1 MQSFSQFIAEQTEQ
15 RLTGHLEHVE
25 DEILNGGVAGA
36 RKAINMLRGVRDMLA
51 GHTATPV
58 NATIKFDGA
67 PAVFAGIDPTDGK
80 FFVAKKGIFNKNPKV
95 YKTAAEVGADTS
107 GDLAAKLKLAL
118 KHLPE
123 LGITGVVQG
132 DFMFSKEDLK
142 VQEIDGKE
150 YVTFHPNTIMYAVP
164 VDTPMARAI
173 RAAKF
178 GVVWHTRYEGSAF
191 ENMKA
196 VFATDIASTLKD
208 SKNVWS
214 IDATYK
220 DLSGQ
225 ATFTAAETKEVTALL
240 SDAGKLFQS
249 MTPAVLNDISAN
261 EDLLV
266 LVKTALNALV
276 RAGKTL
282 SPTARAQHV
291 RQFVTSKI
299 DAEIKSKKTPKGQ
312 ESAKAKYAPVMAY
325 FAKHTITDLAR
336 LMDLMDKVVEVKA
349 AIIAKMNQ
357 ASAFKTYLKLHAG
370 GFRAT
375 TPEGYVAVDR
385 LSQNA
390 VKLVDRMEFSRS
402 NFSSDVVKGWQR

>member
-1 MQSFSQFIAEQTEQ
+1 MIRFSDFITEQ
-15 RLTGHLEHVE
+15 QNTHLEHVE
-25 DEILNGGVAGA
+25 DELLNGGVAGA

-51 GHTATPV
+51 GHTKSPV

-67 PAVFAGIDPTDGK
+67 PAVFAGIDPSDGK
-80 FFVAKKGIFNKNPKV
+80 FFVAKKGIFNKSPKV
-95 YKTAAEVGADTS
+95 YKTAAEVDADTS

-132 DFMFSKEDLK
+132 DFMFAKEDLK
-142 VQEIDGKE
+142 VQEIDGQE

-164 VDTPMARAI
+164 TASPMARTI

-178 GVVWHTRYEGSAF
+178 GVVWHTRYEGSSF
-191 ENMKA
+191 ETMKA
-196 VFATDIASTLKD
+196 AFAADIASTLKA

-225 ATFTAAETKEVTALL
+225 ATFTAAETKEVTSLL

-249 MTPAVLNDISAN
+249 IKPALFNDISSN
-261 EDLLV
+261 EDLLM
-266 LVKTALNALV
+266 LVKTSLNALV
-276 RAGKTL
+276 REGQTL
-282 SPTARAQHV
+282 SPVARAEHV
-291 RQFVTSKI
+291 QKFVKAKV
-299 DAEIKSKKTPKGQ
+299 DADIASKKTTKGQ
-312 ESAKAKYAPVMAY
+312 ESAKAKYAATLAY
-325 FAKHTITDLAR
+325 FDKHSIADIAR
-336 LMDLMDKVVEVKA
+336 LMDLMDKIVAVKA

-357 ASAFKTYLKLHAG
+357 ASAFKTFLKLHAG

-385 LSQNA
+385 LSQSA
-390 VKLVDRMEFSRS
+390 IKLVDRMEFSRA
-402 NFSSDVVKGWQR
+402 NFASDVVKGWQR